1 MVSFPISGDMLYGP
15 SLSMSHPLST
25 SDEPAALSSREFE
38 AMLADV
44 QPRLRGYVA
53 SILGA
58 WSDVDD
64 IVQEANLVL
73 IRKRDTFEAGSN
85 FIAWAF
91 RIAYFKATTWR
102 RDRMREGRVVFSE
115 TAFQDIAAQAEAH
128 FVDCQPVT
136 EALEHCLKLLPLR
149 ERDLVYAKYV
159 DQQSFVDLAATLGC
173 SANSLHKS
181 ISRVRLALRNCV
193 TKTLSTKRS

>member
-1 MVSFPISGDMLYGP
+1 MKNFPRP
-15 SLSMSHPLST
+15 MSTDGQLT
-25 SDEPAALSSREFE
+25 LSSPEFD
-38 AMLADV
+38 ALLADA

-64 IVQEANLVL
+64 LVQETNLVL
-73 IRKRDTFEAGSN
+73 VMKRADFEAGTN

-102 RDRMREGRVVFSE
+102 RDRMREGRVVLSE
-115 TAFQDIAAQAEAH
+115 AAFQNIAAQAEAH
-128 FVDCQPVT
+128 FADRRPVV
-136 EALEHCLKLLPLR
+136 EALAKCLKLLPAR
-149 ERDLVYAKYV
+149 ERDLVTAKYV
-159 DQQSFVDLAATLGC
+159 NHHSLVDLAAAHGC

-181 ISRVRLALRNCV
+181 ISRIRLALRKCV
-193 TKTLSTKRS
+193 SQSLQRKNP